1 MKELIKTLKDTFP
14 FFNYLHKDRLN
25 EFISKVYVMDFSKGS
40 VILSE
45 GAYCDNMVLILNGSI
60 RVYKLSPNGKE
71 ITLYHLS
78 SGETCIL
85 VVSCL
90 MGNTNYPAIAEVEET
105 VKLVIIPADYYKKL
119 FSEEP
124 LWQNFIFSTL
134 SSRLMEVMLLI
145 DEVVFK
151 SVDTRLAVFLLDRL
165 SNNDNNQLELTHE
178 KIAFELGT
186 AREVIS
192 RILKNFEKKGIL
204 TLSRGKISIINIEEL
219 KKIVDM

>member
-1 MKELIKTLKDTFP
+1 MKELIETLKDTFP
-14 FFNYLHKDRLN
+14 FFNYLHKDKLN

-40 VILSE
+40 VILNE
-45 GAYCDNMVLILNGSI
+45 GAYCDNMVLILHGSV

-71 ITLYHLS
+71 ITLYHLG

-105 VKLVIIPADYYKKL
+105 VKLVIIPAAYYKKL

-124 LWQNFIFSTL
+124 LWQSFIFNTL
-134 SSRLMEVMLLI
+134 SNRLMEVMLLI

-151 SVDTRLAVFLLDRL
+151 SIDTRLAVFLLERL
-165 SNNDNNQLELTHE
+165 TNKDNNQLELTHE

-204 TLSRGKISIINIEEL
+204 SLSRGKILINNIEDL
-219 KKIVDM
+219 KKISDM